1 MAINI
6 ESLVRDEFG
15 KSAVDQLGS
24 LIDQPQA
31 TIESGVES
39 AIAEVLDGFEYM
51 SRDDDGRQTLYE
63 AARYCDDGLLDEP
76 AIFFAGKDDKLEA
89 LGDSNNALGG
99 LVGIARRE
107 SISSQVSKASG
118 LNTANADAVTGYV
131 TPGVLAVMKRQM
143 LNGAVLDNPDGIGQM
158 MLGDRVQ
165 ARTGGAIDSVDH
177 DVPQTA
183 RQTTSRAVQGAGGAT
198 AAASV
203 ASESDHS
210 WLFRWALPVLLLGGL
225 VLAGMKNC
233 GMTETPVASVE
244 NNADKL
250 MAASSELDS
259 LRAERDELLTDR
271 QTAVAE
277 IDRLQ
282 AELSNVPAADDG
294 EELAA
299 ANAEIVQLKEQLAQ
313 PADTSELDAA
323 NAEIVQLK
331 EQLAKPVDTSDLDSA
346 NAEIVRLTTELG
358 AKPDDSAL
366 LSLQKQLDDGGVR
379 FAKVE
384 TELSSVRA
392 KRDTLEASI
401 AKLQVEKTTAEENLA
416 TAAGEWE
423 AELAELTATR
433 DGLTAQVETLEK
445 TVQERES
452 IVAERDGQIETLNTE
467 IGTLKETVGTLTDE
481 RDSLTAERD
490 TLTES
495 VQSLTVERDNAMTA
509 TDEEISK
516 VEVLNSSIGGMEN
529 ELQLL
534 ITQRDGANTEL
545 ESAKQAIKEVMAQNE
560 SLSAQAGEIVE
571 SNTALTTER
580 DFLLGRVGD
589 LETDIETSTAAFDG
603 ELAKVTKGRNAAI
616 GTLKRLVGK
625 LKASEA
631 EVAARDAEVAR
642 ATKGRGWALDRVSSM
657 ANNLE
662 AARVERVKLESDNA
676 ELSQAV
682 ADAATLDAKL
692 AKVTKGRNAAIT
704 TVKRLVGK
712 LKASEE
718 EVASRDA
725 ALERATKGRTWALN
739 RVSSMTNNLEAARV
753 ERIKLEGDNAQLSQ
767 SVADAA
773 AQAQAKKD
781 RIISVSDSLA
791 QELSNAGLG
800 NVTVQPVDNFTGVG
814 ITLGSSD
821 LYRVGS
827 AWLSSGGNSLLDTV
841 GGVVANYPDWH
852 LDVEGHTDSQKIGP
866 VLAKTYPSNWELS
879 VARAATAVRYLQDRG
894 GLPAERMSAR
904 GFGEHKPVADNAT
917 EAGREANRR
926 IELILREIQ

>member
-1 MAINI
+1 
-6 ESLVRDEFG
+6 
-15 KSAVDQLGS
+15 
-24 LIDQPQA
+24 
-31 TIESGVES
+31 
-39 AIAEVLDGFEYM
+39 
-51 SRDDDGRQTLYE
+51 
-63 AARYCDDGLLDEP
+63 
-76 AIFFAGKDDKLEA
+76 
-89 LGDSNNALGG
+89 
-99 LVGIARRE
+99 
-107 SISSQVSKASG
+107 
-118 LNTANADAVTGYV
+118 
-131 TPGVLAVMKRQM
+131 
-143 LNGAVLDNPDGIGQM
+143 M

-676 ELSQAV
+676 EL
-682 ADAATLDAKL
+682 
-692 AKVTKGRNAAIT
+692 
-704 TVKRLVGK
+704 
-712 LKASEE
+712 KASEE